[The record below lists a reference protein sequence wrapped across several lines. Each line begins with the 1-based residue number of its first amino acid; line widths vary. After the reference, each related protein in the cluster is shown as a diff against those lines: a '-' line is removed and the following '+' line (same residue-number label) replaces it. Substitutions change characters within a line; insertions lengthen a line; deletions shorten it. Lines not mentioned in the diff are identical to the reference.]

1 MSPPFSS
8 PPPDEDVVTL
18 MRLLGRIMKAAK
30 KHGGPGGP
38 PELVQRARDAGLAPR
53 HIPVMVTLAMFGSA
67 AVGELAGRIGLEPAT
82 TSQLVGELQ
91 RAGLVTKEPDERDRR
106 RTVISVA
113 EGWRPVVDEFARTK
127 LTAARR
133 TMDALTPVEREHF
146 LRGLRLLAEAQDEI
160 LAENP
165 PADPPPC
172 PLNPPA

>member
-1 MSPPFSS
+1 M
-8 PPPDEDVVTL
+8 TL

-91 RAGLVTKEPDERDRR
+91 RAGLVTKEADERDRR

-113 EGWRPVVDEFARTK
+113 APWRPVVEEFARTK

-146 LRGLRLLAEAQDEI
+146 LRGLRLLAEAQDEV
-160 LAENP
+160 LAETP

-172 PLNPPA
+172 PLDPPA